1 MNLDKFTRQYL
12 ETMLWS
18 TNDDSNDSGG
28 EPLDAN
34 YTIDDIAPEALQ
46 AAINDC
52 NRFRAENAG
61 AIEAANDWLFE
72 RGLGDSDNDAET
84 MAAHLF
90 WLNRTGHGCGF
101 WEGDS
106 EACESLDNASEAFG
120 ELWPYVGDDGLIY
133 GLGE

>member
-28 EPLDAN
+28 DPLDTN

-52 NRFRAENAG
+52 NRFQAENAG
-61 AIEAANDWLFE
+61 ALEAAEDWLFE
-72 RGLGDSDNDAET
+72 RGT
-84 MAAHLF
+84 AAHLF

-106 EACESLDNASEAFG
+106 EACESLDNASEVFG